1 MASKYKQVKV
11 NFLPEDLERISK
23 IAKSEGVSNAEFLRR
38 LTESKIHN
46 APKPKVARVYKTI
59 DPKLLYELRMIGNN
73 LNQLTLLCNMKKTVN
88 KLTYQAILSM
98 QATLDKFHDR

>member
-1 MASKYKQVKV
+1 MASKLKQVKV
-11 NFLPEDLERISK
+11 SFLPEDHERLTKLAS
-23 IAKSEGVSNAEFLRR
+23 AEGVTLAKFLRR
-38 LTESKIHN
+38 LTESEIHN
-46 APKPKVARVYKTI
+46 APQPKVTRVYKTT

>member
-1 MASKYKQVKV
+1 MPSKLIQTKV
-11 NFLPEDLERISK
+11 NFRPEVHANLK
-23 IAKSEGVSNAEFLRR
+23 AIAESEGLTIAEYIRKQLS
-38 LTESKIHN
+38 TSIEK
-46 APKPKVARVYKTI
+46 APKPKVTRVYKTI